1 MTDTPGAAPHAPTV
15 PAVELSGVGRT
26 FETRGQRR
34 RVLRDV
40 SLRIPARSIVAII
53 GASGSGKST
62 LLRLIGG
69 LGKPSDGTVSIDGTP
84 VVAYDRRCAFAFQ
97 EPRLLPWRTVERNV
111 AYGLPRSQDREAGAR
126 RVRELLGL
134 VGLADFAGHRPRQI
148 SGGMAQRTSLAR
160 ALARTPRV
168 LLLDEPFGALDA
180 LTRLRMHD
188 LLLDVH
194 AAEPTT
200 VVFVTHDVDEA
211 LVLAD
216 TIVVLGHDESS
227 DEPGATILR
236 TVSPEQPRPRDHAH
250 PEFVALRHELLAAL
264 GVHLHSEI

>member
-1 MTDTPGAAPHAPTV
+1 MTEHTGQAGTSSAHSATQD
-15 PAVELSGVGRT
+15 AVALRGVGKSFAAHT
-26 FETRGQRR
+26 
-34 RVLRDV
+34 VLRDV
-40 SLRIPARSIVAII
+40 TLQIPARRIVAII

-69 LGKPSDGTVSIDGTP
+69 LDTPTEGEVSIDGRA
-84 VVAYDRRCAFAFQ
+84 VAQYDPRCAFAFQ
-97 EPRLLPWRTVERNV
+97 EARLLPWRTVADNV
-111 AYGLPRSQDREAGAR
+111 ALGLPRDEDRAR
-126 RVRELLGL
+126 GRTRIGELLDL
-134 VGLADFAGHRPRQI
+134 VGLTEFAGHKPKEI

-160 ALARTPRV
+160 ALARTPSV

-200 VVFVTHDVDEA
+200 VIFVTHDVDEA

-216 TIVVLGHDESS
+216 TIVVLGKEEGS
-227 DEPGATILR
+227 PGATVLQ
-236 TVSPEQPRPRDHAH
+236 TVSPSQQRPRSHSD
-250 PEFVALRHELLAAL
+250 PEFTRLRQQLLAAL
-264 GVHLHSEI
+264 GVQLRSEA